1 MTAKIPPIYF
11 YLPKKDW
18 PLDMPKSANEPWEK
32 FGQGIYCWTLQ
43 TYLRLKE
50 DGFPCQLID
59 FLPDEGI
66 VLAHRD
72 SLPYELKP
80 SRKVLLVC
88 LKADRNPH
96 PYAQFHIVQNLEE
109 EKQLSD
115 SIYLPHWPQP
125 GLIKRSTK
133 RGNKV
138 KNVAYMGISFNLA
151 DELKEAAW
159 EDKLQQLG
167 LNWQIRPRVSWHD
180 YSDVDVVV
188 AIRSFKEDNRYSWKP
203 ATKLYNCWH
212 AEVPAIL
219 GAESAF
225 RAERQ
230 GELDYIEADSLEK
243 TLDALKELK
252 ENPDLY
258 QAIIEN
264 GKVRSRE
271 KSIDAIVEIWKNT
284 FKEVLFNK
292 YENWCEQSNLQRSM
306 YTLKCL
312 TNIKAKAAKER
323 LTLPSSI
330 EKLLE

>member
-1 MTAKIPPIYF
+1 MLTNMPPTYF

-50 DGFPCQLID
+50 NGFPCQLVNT
-59 FLPDEGI
+59 LPNEGI

-72 SLPYELKP
+72 SLPYKLKP
-80 SRKVLLVC
+80 SKKHLLVC

-96 PYAQFHIVQNLEE
+96 PYAQFHIVQNPIETHN
-109 EKQLSD
+109 LSNCA
-115 SIYLPHWPQP
+115 YVPLWPQP
-125 GLIKRSTK
+125 GLIKRKSSRRTQV
-133 RGNKV
+133 R
-138 KNVAYMGISFNLA
+138 NVAYMGISYNLA
-151 DELKEAAW
+151 PELKGEVWKEAL
-159 EDKLQQLG
+159 ENLDLS
-167 LNWQIRPRVSWHD
+167 WQIRPRNTWHD
-180 YSDVDVVV
+180 YSDVDIVLAV
-188 AIRSFKEDNRYSWKP
+188 RSFQHKDEYLWKP

-212 AEVPAIL
+212 AGVPAIL
-219 GAESAF
+219 GTESAF

-230 GELDYIEADSLEK
+230 GELDYIEVDSLEK

-284 FKEVLFNK
+284 FQKVLFNK
-292 YENWCEQSNLQRSM
+292 YENWCEQSNLQRSV
-306 YTLKCL
+306 YTLKCF
-312 TNIKAKAAKER
+312 TNIKLNAAKER